1 VLESVVEEAS
11 GVGGCVGTEVTEVRE
26 GRRPTI
32 GDVARLAGVSTTTVS
47 FVLNDVLGS
56 GISERTRTRVRA
68 SAHELRYR
76 PNATARLLRTDR
88 SYTIG
93 FVTDEIAST
102 PFAGDV
108 IKGAQEAAWEAGKIL
123 TIVNTGENRE
133 IEESAVGMMLE
144 RRVEGIIFAAM
155 YHRAVEPPADS
166 REVPTVLLNCF
177 SEDGSWASV
186 VPDEVSGGRTATE
199 VLLDKGH
206 ERVGFINL
214 PRGVPA
220 TVGRLE
226 GYERALGARGLPFDD
241 SLVRYGDGTA
251 GGGYRLAA
259 GLMRAL
265 DPPTAIFCGNDPT
278 AMGAYEALKER
289 GLRIPED
296 VAVVGFDNQELIAA
310 HLRPAL
316 STVALPHHEM
326 GRWAVEYLIE
336 KAKLGET
343 SPTRHAIGC
352 PYVGRESV

>member
-1 VLESVVEEAS
+1 MDT
-11 GVGGCVGTEVTEVRE
+11 GTTKTRK
-26 GRRPTI
+26 GRSPTM
-32 GDVARLAGVSTTTVS
+32 GDVARLAGVSPTTVS
-47 FVLNDVLGS
+47 FVLNEVAGS
-56 GISERTRTRVRA
+56 GIPESTRRRVRA
-68 SAHELRYR
+68 SARELRYR

-88 SYTIG
+88 SHTIG

-108 IKGAQEAAWEAGKIL
+108 IKGAQEAAWEAGKLL
-123 TIVNTGENRE
+123 TIVNTGENRG
-133 IEESAVGMMLE
+133 IEESAVAMMLE
-144 RRVEGIIFAAM
+144 RRVEGIIHAAM

-166 REVPTVLLNCF
+166 REVPTVLLNCYA
-177 SEDGSWASV
+177 EDGSWPSV
-186 VPDEVSGGRTATE
+186 VPDEVAGGRTATE
-199 VLLDKGH
+199 ALLGKGH

-214 PRGVPA
+214 RPGLPA
-220 TVGRLE
+220 AAGRLQ
-226 GYERALGARGLPFDD
+226 GYKLALEARRLPFDD
-241 SLVRYGDGTA
+241 SLVRNGEGTA
-251 GGGYRLAA
+251 KSGYRLAA
-259 GLMRAL
+259 ELVRVQ

-326 GRWAVEYLIE
+326 GRWAVEYLIDR
-336 KAKLGET
+336 AARGEMA
-343 SPTRHAIGC
+343 PTRHTIAC

>member
-1 VLESVVEEAS
+1 MNT
-11 GVGGCVGTEVTEVRE
+11 GTMKTRK
-26 GRRPTI
+26 GQSPTI
-32 GDVARLAGVSTTTVS
+32 GDVARLAGVSPTTVS
-47 FVLNDVLGS
+47 FVLNDVAGS
-56 GISERTRTRVRA
+56 HISEPTRTRVRA
-68 SAHELRYR
+68 SVRELRYR
-76 PNATARLLRTDR
+76 PNATARLLRTDQ

-123 TIVNTGENRE
+123 MIVNTGENRE

-166 REVPTVLLNCF
+166 REVPTVLLNCY
-177 SEDGSWASV
+177 SEDGTWASV

-199 VLLDKGH
+199 VLLGKGH

-214 PRGVPA
+214 PPGIPA
-220 TVGRLE
+220 AVGRLQ
-226 GYERALGARGLPFDD
+226 GYKRALEARGLPFDD
-241 SLVRYGDGTA
+241 SLVRNGDGTA
-251 GGGYRLAA
+251 RSGYRLAA
-259 GLMRAL
+259 GLIRAP
-265 DPPTAIFCGNDPT
+265 DPPTAIFCGNDPM
-278 AMGAYEALKER
+278 AMRGYEALKER

-326 GRWAVEYLIE
+326 GRWAVEYLIDR
-336 KAKLGET
+336 AARGVT
-343 SPTRHAIGC
+343 PPARHAIGC

>member
-1 VLESVVEEAS
+1 MDT
-11 GVGGCVGTEVTEVRE
+11 GTMKTTK
-26 GRRPTI
+26 GRSPTI
-32 GDVARLAGVSTTTVS
+32 GDVARRAGVSPTTVS
-47 FVLNDVLGS
+47 FVLNEVAGS
-56 GISERTRTRVRA
+56 GISEATTTRVRA
-68 SAHELRYR
+68 TARELRYR

-88 SYTIG
+88 SHAIG

-123 TIVNTGENRE
+123 MIVNTGENRK

-144 RRVEGIIFAAM
+144 RRVEGIIHAAM

-166 REVPTVLLNCF
+166 REVPTVLLNCY
-177 SEDGSWASV
+177 SEDGTWASV
-186 VPDEVSGGRTATE
+186 VPDEVSGGCTATE
-199 VLLDKGH
+199 VLLGKGH

-214 PRGVPA
+214 PPGIPA
-220 TVGRLE
+220 TVGRME
-226 GYERALGARGLPFDD
+226 GYKQTLDAHGLAFDS

-251 GGGYRLAA
+251 DGGYRCVIE
-259 GLMRAL
+259 LMRVS
-265 DPPTAIFCGNDPT
+265 DPPTAIFCGNDPM

-316 STVALPHHEM
+316 STVALPHYEM
-326 GRWAVEYLIE
+326 GRWAVGHLIGQAAYR
-336 KAKLGET
+336 KAT
-343 SPTRHAIGC
+343 PTRHTIGC
-352 PYVGRESV
+352 PYIERESV